1 MQIFFDSCRYSLISE
16 ADTHPALVKSPQ
28 SDRAMKVKAS
38 GSFTGPIYLI
48 VIILALGFSF
58 GVKAQAP
65 VDDDSPARLHER
77 IVELYQQGKLR
88 EAITLAEKLVVLTK
102 RAKGDYPITQ
112 DQLDELLGSSFE
124 RVEDNPV
131 EDSLPLYAG
140 KERWQIWRRKKT
152 NHRNC

>member
-1 MQIFFDSCRYSLISE
+1 MVKKFPSL
-16 ADTHPALVKSPQ
+16 TV
-28 SDRAMKVKAS
+28 RMKVKAS
-38 GSFTGPIYLI
+38 GSFTGPTCVL
-48 VIILALGFSF
+48 VIILALGFS
-58 GVKAQAP
+58 VAAKAQVPA
-65 VDDDSPARLHER
+65 DDSSPARLHER

-140 KERWQIWRRKKT
+140 KERWQIWRRKKM
-152 NHRNC
+152 NYRNC